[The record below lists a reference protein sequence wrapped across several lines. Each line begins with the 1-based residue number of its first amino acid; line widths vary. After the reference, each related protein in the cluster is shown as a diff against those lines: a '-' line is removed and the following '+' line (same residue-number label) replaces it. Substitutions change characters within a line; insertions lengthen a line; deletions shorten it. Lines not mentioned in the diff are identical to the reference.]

1 MADGCLS
8 DNNLREA
15 EIPSVVLMPANLSTK
30 ISAPIPEVVTPT
42 VIFPVNGSVPTPS
55 VDFMVDTP
63 TVI

>member
-1 MADGCLS
+1 
-8 DNNLREA
+8 
-15 EIPSVVLMPANLSTK
+15 MPANLSTK